1 MKIKDN
7 IDLSKYGITKINV
20 EIDEE
25 TSETHTIYNHCLI
38 AINNH
43 MIIDEEN
50 TFKDLRE
57 LYIKLK
63 NDNVLEED

>member
-1 MKIKDN
+1 MRIKDN
-7 IDLSKYGITKINV
+7 TDLSKYGIIEHSV

-25 TSETHTIYNHCLI
+25 TMETHVIYNHCLI

-43 MIIDEEN
+43 MIIDENN

-57 LYIKLK
+57 LYIKLEH
-63 NDNVLEED
+63 DGVLEED

>member
-1 MKIKDN
+1 MRIKDN
-7 IDLSKYGITKINV
+7 TDLSKYGIIERSV
-20 EIDEE
+20 EIDEDA
-25 TSETHTIYNHCLI
+25 SETHVIYNHCLI

-43 MIIDEEN
+43 MIIDENN